1 MNKGNK
7 KQSVEAVSSIISAVG
22 FEVSEDFRCEEYK
35 GFVEYSTF
43 HLPQSSGF
51 PEQYF
56 SLKYLSMNRYI

>member
-43 HLPQSSGF
+43 HLPQSSGIPNNIF
-51 PEQYF
+51 H
-56 SLKYLSMNRYI
+56 